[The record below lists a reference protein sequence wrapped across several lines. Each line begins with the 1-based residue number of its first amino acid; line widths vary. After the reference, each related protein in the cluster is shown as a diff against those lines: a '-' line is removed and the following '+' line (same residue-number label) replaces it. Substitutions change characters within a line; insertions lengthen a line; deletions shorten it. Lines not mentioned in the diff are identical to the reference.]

1 MFVAHL
7 FAGYLCTR
15 RMLSR
20 VRGQLTGEKKWKN
33 YIILGVFCSVLPD
46 FDLLYFYTID
56 NRQHL
61 HHSYWTHIPIFWLFF
76 SGLFYVVCRWGFKKR
91 YGAFCLILLVNTWL
105 HLILDT
111 VAGGVYWFYPLS
123 DVNIRWMHIAARYDW
138 WVLNYIIHWTFML
151 EICIVLTA
159 VYIYR
164 KDRCYVKETTGI
176 TVNMSEYCD

>member
-15 RMLSR
+15 QTIRR
-20 VRGQLTGEKKWKN
+20 VGPCFPQEN
-33 YIILGVFCSVLPD
+33 YWNIYVVFGVFCSVLPD
-46 FDLLYFYTID
+46 FDLIYFYTID

-61 HHSYWTHIPIFWLFF
+61 HHSYWTHTPIFWLFL
-76 SGLFYVVCRWGFKKR
+76 SGLVYAVCRWVFNR
-91 YGAFCLILLVNTWL
+91 RFGAICVILLFNTWL

-111 VAGGVYWFYPLS
+111 VAGGIYWFYPFS
-123 DVNIRWMHIAARYDW
+123 DVNIQWMHIPARYDW

-151 EICIVLTA
+151 EICIIMAA

-164 KDRCYVKETTGI
+164 RDRCSYRGGSISANVAEH
-176 TVNMSEYCD
+176 CD